1 MANPY
6 HLSSLLNLL
15 IVSSPQVQIVVVKI
29 LQSMVQIAVPFEVF
43 EEAIR
48 VLTRDPNSLAHHIL
62 HGLKPQ
68 AKFDGSMFIKF
79 LFNYLLSLRTKMWSP
94 TDAGSEGLY
103 AVSRAVAAMLRAI
116 SSAHGQAQNQTWGQL
131 LMKETRAALLGIGE
145 LQVEEAD
152 AFFSLVAGGEYGAI
166 TAGDPALTSSDEVVS
181 ILGYS
186 ATWKPSEVLLA
197 GKSNEEIEGIIKK
210 LRLSPELTDP
220 KQKAVALFYNK
231 DAKERQEMMLL
242 HPSSLTSLPGLDAG
256 EALETAKLSPLMDT
270 AVVKHLIDVLASSE
284 GGASD

>member
-94 TDAGSEGLY
+94 TEAGSEGLY

-116 SSAHGQAQNQTWGQL
+116 SSAQGQAQNQTWGQL
-131 LMKETRAALLGIGE
+131 LMKETRAALLGIE
-145 LQVEEAD
+145 KLQVEEAD

-166 TAGDPALTSSDEVVS
+166 TAGDPALTSSDEIVS

-186 ATWKPSEVLLA
+186 ATWKPSEALLA
-197 GKSNEEIEGIIKK
+197 GKSNDEIEGIIKK

-220 KQKAVALFYNK
+220 KQRAVALFFDK

-256 EALETAKLSPLMDT
+256 EALETAKVSPLMDT
-270 AVVKHLIDVLASSE
+270 AVVKHLIDVLASSK